1 MIGKYVAS
9 MAIVAVCLLSGCANV
24 VKAGRESSDQAKQF
38 AHVSDKAVL
47 YVYRDEI
54 MGTAI
59 KLPVL
64 VDGVLVGETGP
75 KSFLQLGLAPG
86 KHTIQS
92 VSEVNASVDID
103 MAAGQDYYVW
113 QEVKMGLFAARSA
126 VHVVNA
132 PVGKA
137 GVMKCDMLVAAVPAM
152 RITPTHVMA
161 PETETHAVEA
171 APVAP
176 TSASAAVTVP
186 ASAPAITHA
195 TAMPASTMAG
205 SSERAT
211 AETPDSDVAPAVNAV
226 DVMPEGTP
234 AVLDPR
240 VDKPM
245 FVAAQDIAS
254 LHQCERL
261 IRVRTVDGN
270 NAHFYSACPGSS
282 TPIEIVCNGASCHEG
297 APQG

>member
-9 MAIVAVCLLSGCANV
+9 VAIVAVCLLSGCANV

-137 GVMKCDMLVAAVPAM
+137 GVMKCDMLVATVPAM
-152 RITPTHVMA
+152 RITPSHVMA
-161 PETETHAVEA
+161 PETETRAVEA

-176 TSASAAVTVP
+176 TSASASTAVTIP
-186 ASAPAITHA
+186 ASAPAST
-195 TAMPASTMAG
+195 TAR

-211 AETPDSDVAPAVNAV
+211 ATAVTADSDTALAVNAV

>member
-9 MAIVAVCLLSGCANV
+9 VAIVAVCLLSGCANV
-24 VKAGRESSDQAKQF
+24 VKAGRDSSDQAKQF

-64 VDGVLVGETGP
+64 VDGVLAGETGP

-103 MAAGQDYYVW
+103 MAAGHDYYVW

-126 VHVVNA
+126 VHVVSA
-132 PVGKA
+132 PAGKA

-161 PETETHAVEA
+161 PETETRGVEA
-171 APVAP
+171 TPVAKTVSA
-176 TSASAAVTVP
+176 TSASAVAT
-186 ASAPAITHA
+186 APA
-195 TAMPASTMAG
+195 M
-205 SSERAT
+205 
-211 AETPDSDVAPAVNAV
+211 NAV